1 MGGALGPPVDRRALG
16 EGRPRAGPDPC
27 RWRGARALQD
37 RCTRRGRA
45 LLDRRVGGH
54 PGADLVRG
62 DMVRGRGDQ
71 GL

>member
-1 MGGALGPPVDRRALG
+1 MGGALGPPVHRRAPG
-16 EGRPRAGPDPC
+16 EGRPHAGPDPR

-37 RCTRRGRA
+37 RCTCRGRA

-54 PGADLVRG
+54 PRAALARG
-62 DMVRGRGDQ
+62 EMVRGRGDQ